1 MGGRNEQGDGRQSC
15 DGVMMHVLSRGMSTR
30 AFPRWNLG
38 RTARL
43 PSRKINS
50 KDRTIRMPDSRPL
63 NLREYA
69 SRAKN
74 NIAQMAWDYYSGGSD
89 DETTLAENEA
99 APGRAR
105 LHYRVLADIA
115 MRSTR
120 TTVLGHELSMPVMAA
135 PTAFQK
141 LAHADGELATVRAT
155 TMAGTAMILSSLST
169 VDVEEVLD
177 AAKGPVFFQLYMYR
191 DRNVSRDLIRRVESA
206 GCKAIILTVD
216 APLLGNRERDERNH
230 RASRGVTVEITA
242 TGQLDFGRM
251 RVGVVEVRPRPP
263 GSDPELETCRM
274 ASRHHRSPDR
284 DQGLVPTRRRRAMLR
299 LRCRGNRG
307 LQSRRTTTRH
317 LPATFEVLPS
327 ICEAVGD
334 RGEIWVDGG
343 IRRGTDVIKA
353 LAAGATATLI
363 GRPILWGLADS
374 GEAGVSD
381 VWSIMQR
388 ELDLDMALCGCRS
401 IEEIT
406 PICLARVQSPE
417 RLSRSRRQQYRNRPR
432 LDADIQPA
440 ILRDLST
447 KRIAIDLP
455 GGFGLDSNLHM
466 LTPTGKDPSTL
477 EKRTV
482 TTSQSEATS
491 TNPVDHTKPSSHR
504 DKEHIE
510 HGIVHQRIGH
520 RIESP
525 SVVGTVG
532 DHDPA
537 SSRDDLLDTINTD
550 GDPGWLQPA
559 SARSV
564 GRM

>member
-1 MGGRNEQGDGRQSC
+1 
-15 DGVMMHVLSRGMSTR
+15 
-30 AFPRWNLG
+30 
-38 RTARL
+38 
-43 PSRKINS
+43 
-50 KDRTIRMPDSRPL
+50 MPDSRPL

-74 NIAQMAWDYYSGGSD
+74 NIAQMAWDYYTGGSD

-99 APGRAR
+99 AWGRAR

-216 APLLGNRERDERNH
+216 APCLAIVNVMSETTS
-230 RASRGVTVEITA
+230 RASRGCDRSKSHRHWS
-242 TGQLDFGRM
+242 TGFRHGW
-251 RVGVVEVRPRPP
+251 RVGVVEFVHDHQDPTLNWKHVEWLRDTTDLPIVIKGLCRPDDAVRCFDCGAEAIVVSNHGGRQLDT
-263 GSDPELETCRM
+263 S
-274 ASRHHRSPDR
+274 
-284 DQGLVPTRRRRAMLR
+284 
-299 LRCRGNRG
+299 
-307 LQSRRTTTRH
+307 
-317 LPATFEVLPS
+317 PATFEVLPS

-406 PICLARVQSPE
+406 P
-417 RLSRSRRQQYRNRPR
+417 
-432 LDADIQPA
+432 
-440 ILRDLST
+440 
-447 KRIAIDLP
+447 
-455 GGFGLDSNLHM
+455 
-466 LTPTGKDPSTL
+466 
-477 EKRTV
+477 
-482 TTSQSEATS
+482 
-491 TNPVDHTKPSSHR
+491 
-504 DKEHIE
+504 
-510 HGIVHQRIGH
+510 
-520 RIESP
+520 
-525 SVVGTVG
+525 
-532 DHDPA
+532 
-537 SSRDDLLDTINTD
+537 DLL
-550 GDPGWLQPA
+550 GPGSKP
-559 SARSV
+559 
-564 GRM
+564 